1 MKKVFILLFASMFVL
16 MGCGSSSAELDDF
29 VKDFNKRA
37 SSEDVPELIPED
49 FGEIEEE
56 EGEYWK
62 DLYESD
68 KYEITAY
75 YDDKKK
81 IIGYHLSTDLEE
93 ILLEGKGYNAS
104 LVLAKSLGL
113 SAKDFSKNLG
123 KAMDTDVH
131 TYEENGYEVNI
142 VNLGWDS
149 SVLTSVLIGFD
160 KKD

>member
-1 MKKVFILLFASMFVL
+1 MKKVFILLFTCVLVL
-16 MGCGSSSAELDDF
+16 MGCGSSDKELNVF
-29 VKDFNKRA
+29 VNDFNKRA

-56 EGEYWK
+56 EDEYWK
-62 DLYESD
+62 TLYESD
-68 KYEITAY
+68 KYEITVY
-75 YDDKKK
+75 YDKKKK
-81 IIGYHLSTDLEE
+81 IIGYHLSTNLEE

-104 LVLAKSLGL
+104 LALAKSLGI
-113 SAKDFSKNLG
+113 SVKDFSKNLG
-123 KAMDTDVH
+123 KAMDTDVY

-149 SVLTSVLIGFD
+149 SVLTSVIIGFD